1 VSDSTR
7 SMHEEAVE
15 HARLAERAADLAWGH
30 LDAEYTQEIPKVLAT
45 LATEE
50 PLAWTLPHLIDD
62 NGGIT
67 YLAGETFEEIDEQYH
82 DLRQMV
88 EIHGS
93 DAIVEIRQSWYTL
106 THAIVTLKNLALD
119 DFTRGQTVTMFP
131 IGRDGILGEVQ
142 VGAIGARKAITDE
155 QRNAAAD
162 EANFPQLRWDAW
174 RNHNRYI
181 DALRAE
187 DVEGIV
193 AAHFPNGASAIRNYL
208 TPTSRV
214 LNADSAEDL
223 GRYYAALFEKYHVL
237 DIQLVN
243 RVAESWYVFADL
255 HWTVQER
262 EGERRTL
269 EFCTAETST
278 IHVDGGYWARTGAG
292 TDPVVV

>member
-1 VSDSTR
+1 VSEMTR

-15 HARLAERAADLAWGH
+15 HARLAERAAEHAYTH
-30 LDAEYTQEIPKVLAT
+30 LDAEFTQEIPKVLAT

-50 PLAWTLPHLIDD
+50 PLSWTLPHLIDD
-62 NGGIT
+62 DGGIT
-67 YLAGETFEEIDEQYH
+67 YLSRETFEEIDQQYH
-82 DLRQMV
+82 DLREMV

-106 THAIVTLKNLALD
+106 THAMVTLKLLESGT
-119 DFTRGQTVTMFP
+119 FTTGQTVTMFP

-174 RNHNRYI
+174 RAHNRYI
-181 DALRAE
+181 DALRTE

-193 AAHFPNGASAIRNYL
+193 AAHRPTGASAIRNYV
-208 TPTSRV
+208 TPTSTV
-214 LNADSAEDL
+214 LNADSADDL
-223 GRYYAALFEKYHVL
+223 GRYFTALYDQYHVL

-262 EGERRTL
+262 GGERRTL

-278 IHVDGGYWARTGAG
+278 IHIDGRYWARTGAG
-292 TDPVVV
+292 TDPVVI